1 MAHVQLKGDWHQ
13 PDYHTNKEP
22 RWHLGRGLF
31 TFPTSPQ
38 KHLGLFPTS
47 ILSFAFKG
55 VDKAELPRFLNS
67 FLLFMLGSEPLLLL
81 SGLFLMSKLSQF
93 GV

>member
-13 PDYHTNKEP
+13 HDYHTHKEP

-38 KHLGLFPTS
+38 KQLGLFPTS
-47 ILSFAFKG
+47 ILRFAFKG
-55 VDKAELPRFLNS
+55 VDKAELPHF
-67 FLLFMLGSEPLLLL
+67 
-81 SGLFLMSKLSQF
+81 
-93 GV
+93 